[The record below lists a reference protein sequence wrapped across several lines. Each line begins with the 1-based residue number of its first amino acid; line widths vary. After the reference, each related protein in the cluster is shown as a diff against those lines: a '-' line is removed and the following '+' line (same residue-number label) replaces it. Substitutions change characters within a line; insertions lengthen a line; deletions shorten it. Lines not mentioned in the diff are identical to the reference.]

1 MQKRSYSKSIEV
13 FYGVSSPI
21 VEDLIHYLIDSNFDI
36 KDLPPEFRA
45 RPIIVTPHR
54 VEIEIKGGIVVTI
67 IMRKRLV
74 SLIVEESSRK
84 GEIKVK

>member
-1 MQKRSYSKSIEV
+1 M
-13 FYGVSSPI
+13 
-21 VEDLIHYLIDSNFDI
+21 
-36 KDLPPEFRA
+36 
-45 RPIIVTPHR
+45 TPHR